1 MEHNGICLFIFLI
14 RRGYKQFFTHNLK
27 SLIVIFYMKRRDVIK
42 GLTMLPIAGGI
53 VGSTV
58 ESALAAST
66 DAKSDLLTDLGLTAA
81 EGPLKAGPQVYQS
94 IGVEPVINCRGTFTI
109 IGASTLVPEAKEAI
123 ASAGNYY
130 VQLDE
135 LAMGVGQR
143 LAEISGAEWGVVSSG
158 CAGGMKLVTI
168 ACVTGGNPEKLV
180 RIPDLTGIEKNEVI
194 IPRNSRNVYD
204 HAVRNV
210 GVKVITV
217 ETAEELASAISPRTA
232 MIYMMSGRPGDT
244 SPMSLSAISKIAKP
258 KGVPILVDAAAEVL
272 TLNPNVHLAEG
283 ADVVAYSGGKAIRG
297 PQSAGLLLG
306 NKKILMAAW
315 QASAPHHGPAR
326 DNKVGKEEQIG
337 MLAAV
342 EAWTKRNHEKEEQT
356 WTAWLENIANR
367 VSRING
373 VTTNIRQP
381 QGLGNRTPNLTISWN
396 PDQFNAT
403 GQDIATYL
411 STTKPRIALSAGG
424 GGGRGPAGATAAPAT
439 PTTSISI
446 AAWMM
451 QPGDD
456 KIVADRIFAAL
467 NMKRPPLPKQ
477 MKAAGADLKG
487 RWDVT
492 VQYFNE
498 KSDHKFIIEQQDGN
512 WLKGSHQG
520 TFSTNELE
528 GTIEGNEVK
537 FRSSSRMLGDNVP
550 FTFSGT
556 VNGDTMSGNIHHG
569 EYLTS
574 TFTAKKYS
582 YPTSRNPIVVP
593 VGPPLSS

>member
-1 MEHNGICLFIFLI
+1 
-14 RRGYKQFFTHNLK
+14 
-27 SLIVIFYMKRRDVIK
+27 MKRREVIK
-42 GLTMLPIAGGI
+42 GLTLLSLAGG
-53 VGSTV
+53 VMGHVQSANAMEGTGFPGMLGG
-58 ESALAAST
+58 ES
-66 DAKSDLLTDLGLTAA
+66 AA
-81 EGPLKAGPQVYQS
+81 EGPLKAGAQVYQS

-109 IGASTLVPEAKEAI
+109 IGASTIIPEAKEAMS
-123 ASAGNYY
+123 SAGNYY

-143 LAEISGAEWGVVSSG
+143 LAEISGAEWGLVSSG

-168 ACVTGGNPEKLV
+168 AAVTGGNPEKLV

-194 IPRNSRNVYD
+194 IPRGSRNVYD

-210 GVKVITV
+210 GVKIITV
-217 ETAEELASAISPRTA
+217 NTQEELEAAINPRTA
-232 MIYMMSGRPGDT
+232 MIYLMSGDPDDT
-244 SPMSLSAISKIAKP
+244 GPLSLEAISKVAKP

-272 TLNPNVHLAEG
+272 TMNPNVHLAKG
-283 ADVVAYSGGKAIRG
+283 ATVVAYSGGKAIRG

-306 NKKILMAAW
+306 DKKILMAAW

-342 EAWTKRNHEKEEQT
+342 EAWTKRDHKKEEAT
-356 WTAWLENIANR
+356 WTSYLENIAK
-367 VSRING
+367 RISGIDG
-373 VTTNIRQP
+373 VTTSIRQP
-381 QGLGNRTPNLTISWN
+381 TGLGNRTPNLSISWDPN
-396 PDQFNAT
+396 KFNAT
-403 GQDIATYL
+403 GSDIATYL
-411 STTKPRIALSAGG
+411 STTKPRIALS
-424 GGGRGPAGATAAPAT
+424 GGRGPAGATGPVT
-439 PTTSISI
+439 PTTFLSVSS
-446 AAWMM
+446 WMM

-456 KIVADRIFAAL
+456 KIVGDRIFSAL
-467 NMKRPPLPKQ
+467 NMKRPPLVDA

-492 VQYFNE
+492 IDYFNE
-498 KSDHKFIIEQQDGN
+498 KSDHKLIIEQQDGN
-512 WLKGSHQG
+512 FMKGTHQG
-520 TFSTNELE
+520 TFTTNELA

-537 FRSSSRMLGDNVP
+537 FQSSSRMMGDNVP

-556 VNGDTMSGNIHHG
+556 VHGDTMTGNIHHG

-574 TFTAKKYS
+574 KFSAKKYV
-582 YPTSRNPIVVP
+582 YPTGKQKIIVP

>member
-1 MEHNGICLFIFLI
+1 
-14 RRGYKQFFTHNLK
+14 
-27 SLIVIFYMKRRDVIK
+27 MKRRDLIK
-42 GLTMLPIAGGI
+42 GLTLLPLAGG
-53 VGSTV
+53 VLGATQ
-58 ESALAAST
+58 SAVAGEETSLLGILGGAS
-66 DAKSDLLTDLGLTAA
+66 A
-81 EGPLKAGPQVYQS
+81 EGPLKAGAQVYQS

-109 IGASTLVPEAKEAI
+109 IGASTIMPEAKEAM
-123 ASAGNYY
+123 SYAGNYY

-180 RIPDLTGIEKNEVI
+180 RIPDLAGIEKNEVI
-194 IPRNSRNVYD
+194 IPRGSRNVYD

-210 GVKVITV
+210 GVKVINVNTQ
-217 ETAEELASAISPRTA
+217 EELEAAINPRTA
-232 MIYMMSGRPGDT
+232 MIYLMSGEPNETG
-244 SPMSLSAISKIAKP
+244 PLSLEAIAKVAKP

-272 TLNPNVHLAEG
+272 TLNPNVHLAKG
-283 ADVVAYSGGKAIRG
+283 ATVVAYSGGKAIRG

-306 NKKILMAAW
+306 DKKILMAAW

-342 EAWTKRNHEKEEQT
+342 EAWIKRDHAKEEAL
-356 WTAWLENIANR
+356 WTSYLENIAKR
-367 VSRING
+367 VSGIDG
-373 VTTNIRQP
+373 VTTTIRQP
-381 QGLGNRTPNLTISWN
+381 EGLGNRTPTLSVSWN
-396 PDQFNAT
+396 PNKFNAT
-403 GQDIATYL
+403 GPDIATYL
-411 STTKPRIALSAGG
+411 STTKPRIALSASVGHQG
-424 GGGRGPAGATAAPAT
+424 AAGTAMPST
-439 PTTSISI
+439 STTALSI

-456 KIVADRIFAAL
+456 KIVGDRIFSAL
-467 NMKRPPLPKQ
+467 NMKRPPISDT
-477 MKAAGADLKG
+477 MKTAGADLKG

-492 VQYFNE
+492 IDYFNE

-512 WLKGSHQG
+512 FMKGTHQG
-520 TFSTNELE
+520 TFTTNELA

-537 FRSSSRMLGDNVP
+537 FQSASRMVGDNVP

-556 VNGDTMSGNIHHG
+556 VSGDTMTGNIHHG

-574 TFTAKKYS
+574 KFSAKKYI
-582 YPTSRNPIVVP
+582 YPTNRQKITVP